1 MYILIILA
9 ALLLELIL
17 MCVLEDFLLM
27 GIMILTIGFLIL
39 FSALKGHAK
48 IKKAAVPM
56 AVYCFLWGMVMI
68 GFSVAEKITGSFP
81 DYGIVILAAGLGC
94 AMVWLGILF
103 LFVSYSLIMN

>member
-48 IKKAAVPM
+48 IKKAAVLM
-56 AVYCFLWGMVMI
+56 AVYCFVGHGHDRIFCCGKNNRL
-68 GFSVAEKITGSFP
+68 FP
-81 DYGIVILAAGLGC
+81 
-94 AMVWLGILF
+94 
-103 LFVSYSLIMN
+103 

>member
-48 IKKAAVPM
+48 IKKAAVLM
-56 AVYCFLWGMVMI
+56 AV
-68 GFSVAEKITGSFP
+68 
-81 DYGIVILAAGLGC
+81 
-94 AMVWLGILF
+94 
-103 LFVSYSLIMN
+103 